1 MCLCFFIIFSWTGYQ
16 SCFWKSNRFDGHFLW
31 LHFKASFY
39 LWNLPCYD
47 FQFIKK
53 ALSENLEMDRVN
65 TKVFFKFYTLAL
77 LQVSYWVVFPCKM
90 PCPWQCN
97 INILRAFL
105 TLLCCWSGMELN
117 FMFLLQFLCVP
128 FTVSA
133 VNSTT
138 SRSIMLLDQASGIR
152 CSNVLASPEQMEKL
166 LFSVFAL
173 KFEGL
178 FSSFSPVSIPFYH
191 SGPLINKF

>member
-1 MCLCFFIIFSWTGYQ
+1 M
-16 SCFWKSNRFDGHFLW
+16 LW
-31 LHFKASFY
+31 LSIYQKS
-39 LWNLPCYD
+39 LIRKPWNG
-47 FQFIKK
+47 QGQH
-53 ALSENLEMDRVN
+53 
-65 TKVFFKFYTLAL
+65 KVFFKFYTLAL
-77 LQVSYWVVFPCKM
+77 LEVSYWVVFPCKM

-133 VNSTT
+133 VNSSIT

-166 LFSVFAL
+166 AVLSFCSEVWRP
-173 KFEGL
+173 

-191 SGPLINKF
+191 SGLF

>member
-1 MCLCFFIIFSWTGYQ
+1 MFKKCASVSLLFFRELDIKAASGNQIDLMVIFYDCILKLLFICGISHVMTFNLSKKPYQKTLKWTGSTQ
-16 SCFWKSNRFDGHFLW
+16 S
-31 LHFKASFY
+31 
-39 LWNLPCYD
+39 
-47 FQFIKK
+47 
-53 ALSENLEMDRVN
+53 
-65 TKVFFKFYTLAL
+65 FFKFYTLAL

-128 FTVSA
+128 FTASA

-138 SRSIMLLDQASGIR
+138 SRSLMLLDQASGIR

-166 LFSVFAL
+166 AVLSFCSEVWRP
-173 KFEGL
+173 

-191 SGPLINKF
+191 SGLF

>member
-1 MCLCFFIIFSWTGYQ
+1 
-16 SCFWKSNRFDGHFLW
+16 
-31 LHFKASFY
+31 
-39 LWNLPCYD
+39 
-47 FQFIKK
+47 
-53 ALSENLEMDRVN
+53 
-65 TKVFFKFYTLAL
+65 
-77 LQVSYWVVFPCKM
+77 
-90 PCPWQCN
+90 
-97 INILRAFL
+97 
-105 TLLCCWSGMELN
+105 
-117 FMFLLQFLCVP
+117 MFLLQFLCVP